1 MIQTCEHEPELL
13 RRRAE
18 PPAASCY
25 GVMRPMRIVVKLDTV
40 VTPNGQ
46 SWSG

>member
-1 MIQTCEHEPELL
+1 MIQTYEHGPELL

-25 GVMRPMRIVVKLDTV
+25 GVRRPMRTVVKLDTV
-40 VTPNGQ
+40 VTPDGQ